1 MNALN
6 LASLVEDTK
15 REIPTITGLQDDTIS
30 QFDQTDDGWALVIDM
45 LEHRSVPR
53 TQDLLCS
60 FEVALDSGGHL
71 TPPAPHRALHPRTG
85 DLSGMAPIAVRSWP
99 QP

>member
-15 REIPTITGLQDDTIS
+15 RQMTTITGLQYDTIS

-60 FEVALDSGGHL
+60 FEVALDSGGHV
-71 TPPAPHRALHPRTG
+71 TRWRRTG
-85 DLSGMAPIAVRSWP
+85 RFTRG
-99 QP
+99 QGT